1 MVRILLKW
9 CVSCRLFTNH
19 RASELLS
26 KDNSGN
32 KQIDIGTPYNAKHI
46 THVGFD
52 AKSGQFTGLP
62 PDWQILLKHSGITET
77 EQKRHP
83 QVTVKRICP
92 INGI

>member
-1 MVRILLKW
+1 M
-9 CVSCRLFTNH
+9 S
-19 RASELLS
+19 
-26 KDNSGN
+26 

-52 AKSGQFTGLP
+52 AKSGLFTGLP

-83 QVTVKRICP
+83 QVCIATGLY
-92 INGI
+92 NGFMSVALPNVSCDGF